1 MLEVI
6 NEILIGGV
14 KRSAVEISHG
24 YDVLVYV
31 DGSTTYDPLMYLMI
45 FL

>member
-6 NEILIGGV
+6 NEILIGVVLG
-14 KRSAVEISHG
+14 STVEISHG

-31 DGSTTYDPLMYLMI
+31 DCSTTYDPLMYFML